1 MSDDIMADV
10 EWLLA
15 DTDRTLGSKYHDAGS
30 CWELIDA
37 MRLRFIQMQA
47 LMEKL
52 IEQRERAAWEAR
64 ENAVVMDA
72 TGAWV
77 LERNLTFEDWKKTQ

>member
-1 MSDDIMADV
+1 MTPTKDQIEAAAKAEAANAWNEGDPRRSTTAYDFKLGALWMQV
-10 EWLLA
+10 E
-15 DTDRTLGSKYHDAGS
+15 
-30 CWELIDA
+30 
-37 MRLRFIQMQA
+37 
-47 LMEKL
+47 MEKL
-52 IEQRERAAWEAR
+52 IEQRERAAWDAR